1 MPYENISLLFI
12 MLQIYGWAL
21 ITGFDS
27 LQTLVYSY
35 REDLI
40 PS

>member
-21 ITGFDS
+21 TS
-27 LQTLVYSY
+27 AHPETH
-35 REDLI
+35 LI
-40 PS
+40 VIPAQAGIQ